1 MDHLHSASMDR
12 LFQTILSLQGIEE
25 CYAYFED
32 LCTVKELQDM
42 SQRLDTAILL
52 SQGHSYNQ
60 ITEQVNVSTA
70 TIGRVSKC
78 LNYGSGGYRTVIE
91 RLSQTGEEKDHA
103 G

>member
-1 MDHLHSASMDR
+1 MNKLHSKSMDR
-12 LFQTILSLQGIEE
+12 LFQSILNLQSLDE

-52 SQGHSYNQ
+52 AQGYSYQ
-60 ITEQVNVSTA
+60 RIAEEVDVSTA

-78 LNYGSGGYRTVIE
+78 LNYGSGGYRAAISK
-91 RLSQTGEEKDHA
+91 LEEK
-103 G
+103 

>member
-1 MDHLHSASMDR
+1 MHKLQSASMDR
-12 LFQTILSLQGIEE
+12 LFRSILKLESLDE

-52 SQGHSYNQ
+52 SQGRSYQQ
-60 ITEQVNVSTA
+60 IAEEVDVSTA

-78 LNYGSGGYRTVIE
+78 LNYGAGGYRAVIE
-91 RLSQTGEEKDHA
+91 KLEDQ
-103 G
+103 

>member
-1 MDHLHSASMDR
+1 MHKLQSESMDR
-12 LFQTILSLQGIEE
+12 LFRSILKLESLDE

-52 SQGHSYNQ
+52 SQGRSYQQ
-60 ITEQVNVSTA
+60 ITEEVDVSTA

-78 LNYGSGGYRTVIE
+78 LNYGAGGYRSVIE
-91 RLSQTGEEKDHA
+91 KLEEK
-103 G
+103 